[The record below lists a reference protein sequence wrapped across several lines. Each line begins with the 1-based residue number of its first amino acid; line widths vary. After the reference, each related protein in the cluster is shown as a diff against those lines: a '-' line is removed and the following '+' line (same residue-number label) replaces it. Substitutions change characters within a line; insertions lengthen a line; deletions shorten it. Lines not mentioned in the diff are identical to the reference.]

1 MRLKN
6 FSILFWVTMIAFQTM
21 AKEVVMPEELTTGN
35 PEKGSELVATCVA
48 CHGQNGI
55 GLSADWPNLA
65 GQNQKYL
72 YDQLKY
78 FQSGQRENVLMASVI
93 DYLKILTDEDIQN
106 IAAFYSEKNSNIGVA
121 KNDEELLALGSQLYK
136 AGDFKRGIPSCSA
149 CHSIYGQGNDQAG
162 FPALNGQQKGYL
174 ISTLKAYRSGER
186 NAGEYSKVMQAVS
199 MNLTDKDIE
208 ALANYMHGLYE

>member
-1 MRLKN
+1 M
-6 FSILFWVTMIAFQTM
+6 VAFQSM
-21 AKEVVMPEELTTGN
+21 AKEVVMPEEFIAGN
-35 PEKGSELVATCVA
+35 PKKGAELVADCAA

-55 GLSADWPNLA
+55 GLSSDWPNLA

-72 YDQLKY
+72 YEQLKY
-78 FQSGQRENVLMASVI
+78 FQSGQRENVLMTTVI
-93 DYLKILTDEDIQN
+93 DYLKILSDEDIRD
-106 IAAFYSEKNSNIGVA
+106 IAAFYADKSSNIGAA

-162 FPALNGQQKGYL
+162 FPAVNGQQKGYL
-174 ISTLKAYRSGER
+174 VSTLKAYRSGQR

-199 MNLTDKDIE
+199 MNLTDRDIE